1 MNYLNSIC
9 MVLVLV
15 SSKLI
20 ESNELTQN
28 YNSSKTAFHD
38 LIGLLNQKLEKFD
51 NQFDRVRNLTGQ
63 IKETLVN
70 QSENVNKIKDEAKK
84 YEAIDTG
91 IIKFNIGGTYFSTL
105 KSTLD
110 KKIKKSNSH
119 EYYDPHLLQALIAGM
134 MKINYDENKAIFIDR
149 NPTYFNIILDYLRS
163 LDSKKQF
170 APKNLKTECI
180 NDIMKE
186 AEYFELYGLV
196 EILIKIH
203 FDSVIVKSID
213 FYKILMSKFKI
224 NVKWKLLYRASVDGY
239 TAYDFHSKC
248 DTHSNTLTMIKTT
261 DNYVFG
267 GYTRALWA
275 DDYRYN
281 HYGGQC
287 RYKNDDNSFIFSL
300 INNLGKPVIFGIKDN
315 SYAICALENYGPT
328 FGYGHD
334 IYISDSSNTNTNSY
348 SNLGGSYENSLQN
361 FYLAGT
367 RNFRVAEIEVFKA
380 LL

>member
-1 MNYLNSIC
+1 MNSFC

-51 NQFDRVRNLTGQ
+51 YQFGRVRNLTSQ
-63 IKETLVN
+63 IKETLEN
-70 QSENVNKIKDEAKK
+70 QNENVNKIKNEAKK
-84 YEAIDTG
+84 HEAIDTG

-110 KKIKKSNSH
+110 KKIKKSNSN

-134 MKINYDENKAIFIDR
+134 IKVNYDENKAIFIDR

-170 APKNLKTECI
+170 APKNLKTEGI

-196 EILIKIH
+196 EILIKIN
-203 FDSVIVKSID
+203 FDSVIVKSIELH
-213 FYKILMSKFKI
+213 KILMRKFKI
-224 NVKWKLLYRASVDGY
+224 NVKWKLLYRASVDGF

-248 DTHSNTLTMIKTT
+248 DTHSNTLTIIKTT

-275 DDYRYN
+275 DDYHYN
-281 HYGGQC
+281 QC
-287 RYKNDDNSFIFSL
+287 RYKDDDDSFIFSL
-300 INNLGKPVIFGIKDN
+300 VNNLGKPEIFGIKDN
-315 SYAICALENYGPT
+315 TYAICASYNYGPT
-328 FGYGHD
+328 FGNGHD

-348 SNLGGSYENSLQN
+348 SNLGRSYKNSLQN

-380 LL
+380 KL

>member
-1 MNYLNSIC
+1 MNYMNSIC

-20 ESNELTQN
+20 ESNELTH
-28 YNSSKTAFHD
+28 NSSKTAFHD

-51 NQFDRVRNLTGQ
+51 NQFGRVRNLTGL
-63 IKETLVN
+63 IKETLEN
-70 QSENVNKIKDEAKK
+70 QNENINKIKNEAKK
-84 YEAIDTG
+84 HEAIDTG

-110 KKIKKSNSH
+110 KKIKKSNSN
-119 EYYDPHLLQALIAGM
+119 EYYDPHLLQALISGM
-134 MKINYDENKAIFIDR
+134 IKVIYDENKSIFIDR

-170 APKNLKTECI
+170 APKNLKTESI
-180 NDIMKE
+180 YDIMKE

-196 EILIKIH
+196 EILIKIN
-203 FDSVIVKSID
+203 FDSVIIKSNEL
-213 FYKILMSKFKI
+213 YKTLMSKFKI
-224 NVKWKLLYRASVDGY
+224 NVKWKLLYRASVDGF
-239 TAYDFHSKC
+239 TANDFHRKC
-248 DTHSNTLTMIKTT
+248 DTHSDTLTIIITN

-275 DDYRYN
+275 DDYHYN
-281 HYGGQC
+281 QC
-287 RYKNDDNSFIFSL
+287 RYKDDDNSFIFSL
-300 INNLGKPVIFGIKDN
+300 INDLGKPEIFSIKDN
-315 SYAICALENYGPT
+315 TYAICASNNYGPT
-328 FGYGHD
+328 FGNGHD

-348 SNLGGSYENSLQN
+348 SNLGRSYENSLQN